1 MRTIFDREYLEWIAQ
16 EYLIFMEVNYGDFVP
31 YMVESGQVMTDKTE
45 NVRNCATLCELLDF
59 PVSKKLEAKSS
70 ELQYIP
76 TTTKELNEA
85 QQDDV
90 LKCIAALEEDDDVQ
104 NVYHNLA

>member
-1 MRTIFDREYLEWIAQ
+1 MQVRKTFNAMKKTVIYTKFTEFGHMVKFLE
-16 EYLIFMEVNYGDFVP
+16 
-31 YMVESGQVMTDKTE
+31 
-45 NVRNCATLCELLDF
+45 
-59 PVSKKLEAKSS
+59 SKKLEAKSS

-85 QQDDV
+85 EQDDV

>member
-1 MRTIFDREYLEWIAQ
+1 MVKFLE
-16 EYLIFMEVNYGDFVP
+16 
-31 YMVESGQVMTDKTE
+31 
-45 NVRNCATLCELLDF
+45 
-59 PVSKKLEAKSS
+59 SKKLEAKSS